1 MTPFSAAKAPPLVCS
16 VFSEALRKAPPL
28 VCSVFSEALRAR
40 EELLECCC
48 SRSSAVARLAH
59 GQEVTRLS
67 REV

>member
-1 MTPFSAAKAPPLVCS
+1 MTPFSAA
-16 VFSEALRKAPPL
+16 KAPPL

-59 GQEVTRLS
+59 DKKLLVSVEKYGGG
-67 REV
+67 